1 MANFPFGEDYLGDK
15 DLGRILRRHKKKP
28 PKLYSVANV
37 VSEEDR
43 GGKVWVKVKW
53 AGSWPGQQY
62 SWVPLEE
69 NPELEAYLYHYREAT
84 ALGRGVIQ
92 EEVPLQVQYLKTA
105 ILSALGKGSHR
116 AGQYTTKASLTIP
129 FPCDEFD
136 KHFRPLKIYGWKPG
150 PSGQKEEFTC
160 YPKELVPMLGR
171 GWHQKPLK
179 SSSAIKVTEVSV
191 TWGYRPVVK
200 YDHSECPRCTHK
212 GAEGHRPSQ
221 CCPKET
227 QHLDQGWLSFT
238 LRRELVNTIHPK
250 RYQLC
255 IY

>member
-1 MANFPFGEDYLGDK
+1 MVMGTVMTLMAVDTPASSNRMPQYHVTIARVTVAQVWKIFPQMANFPFGEDYLGDK

-136 KHFRPLKIYGWKPG
+136 K
-150 PSGQKEEFTC
+150 
-160 YPKELVPMLGR
+160 
-171 GWHQKPLK
+171 
-179 SSSAIKVTEVSV
+179 
-191 TWGYRPVVK
+191 
-200 YDHSECPRCTHK
+200 
-212 GAEGHRPSQ
+212 
-221 CCPKET
+221 
-227 QHLDQGWLSFT
+227 
-238 LRRELVNTIHPK
+238 VNTLLSIIDH
-250 RYQLC
+250 
-255 IY
+255 